1 MKTDMSLLEKDR
13 VPTIEELKAFFRE
26 HDFSTQVSSYDP
38 SVATKEQNQI
48 YVKAKKHFRS
58 SWNEQMKLLTG
69 KGSLLGFSSDA
80 PVRHLEKSNE
90 QLIAGTVMEI
100 LADETLSEIIID
112 SVLESFEDEIAFEIA
127 NYAEEQNKSVDEITE
142 EEYELVF
149 DRFADIFLATM
160 MNLLLQVESV
170 PGIMDVSK
178 KNATHEDFSNS
189 ASNFDK
195 IDFERKWDH
204 TRTKI
209 GNMESLERY
218 KNLEHESPDSV
229 SEILSDE
236 EQQANIESIEII
248 KSFYDYLGDDTDI
261 KIFKL
266 NANGYTQKEIAEQLG
281 FKTHSAVGKRLKK
294 IEEKRIEFLKLIKA
308 E

>member
-1 MKTDMSLLEKDR
+1 MKIDMSLLEKDE
-13 VPTIEELKAFFRE
+13 VPTIEELKAFFRG

-48 YVKAKKHFRS
+48 YVEAKKFFRK

-69 KGSLLGFSSDA
+69 KGSLVDFTSNA
-80 PVRHLEKSNE
+80 PVRCLEESNE
-90 QLIAGTVMEI
+90 NLIAGTVMEI
-100 LADETLSEIIID
+100 LSDETLFDSIID
-112 SVLESFEDEIAFEIA
+112 SVLESFEDDIAFEFA
-127 NYAEEQNKSVDEITE
+127 RYAEEQNKSVEEISE
-142 EEYELVF
+142 EEYSIVF
-149 DRFADIFLATM
+149 DRFADVFLGSM

-170 PGIMDVSK
+170 PEIMDVSK
-178 KNATHEDFSNS
+178 KNAAHEDFSNS

-261 KIFKL
+261 MIFKL
-266 NANGYTQKEIAEQLG
+266 NANGYTQKEIAERLG

>member
-1 MKTDMSLLEKDR
+1 MKTDMSLLEKDGA
-13 VPTIEELKAFFRE
+13 PTIEELKAFFRE
-26 HDFSTQVSSYDP
+26 HDFSTLVSNYDP
-38 SVATKEQNQI
+38 SVETKEQNQI
-48 YVKAKKHFRS
+48 YVKAKKHFLS
-58 SWNEQMKLLTG
+58 SWNEQMKALKG
-69 KGSLLGFSSDA
+69 KGSLLDFSSDA

-100 LADETLSEIIID
+100 LEDETLSEIIID

-127 NYAEEQNKSVDEITE
+127 NYAEEQNKSVEEITE
-142 EEYELVF
+142 EEYELIF

-160 MNLLLQVESV
+160 MNLLFQVESV
-170 PGIMDVSK
+170 PEIMDVSK

-204 TRTKI
+204 TRTKV
-209 GNMESLERY
+209 GKMESLEQFE
-218 KNLEHESPDSV
+218 NLEHDNPDSV

-248 KSFYDYLGDDTDI
+248 KAFYAYLGDDTDI